1 MKVKGIVT
9 LMLLMV
15 CMKMGASPIDQL
27 LERIDKG
34 ASKKFKIELV
44 KTKNPQVDFF
54 ELDQQGQR
62 VVVRANNWVS
72 AAVGVNWYLKHFA
85 GIHLTWNQMK
95 ASLPTTLPK

>member
-1 MKVKGIVT
+1 MKVKGIVA

-44 KTKNPQVDFF
+44 KTNKGN
-54 ELDQQGQR
+54 E
-62 VVVRANNWVS
+62 
-72 AAVGVNWYLKHFA
+72 
-85 GIHLTWNQMK
+85 
-95 ASLPTTLPK
+95 